1 MFVSASLGLTVRRAL
16 SAVVW
21 SIEWQTEWK
30 YYRLRHVSH
39 NPAVQ
44 SDYLRPSAENKKKNK
59 HNVNHCE
66 CWGTTVSQDNCTE
79 LIRAG

>member
-1 MFVSASLGLTVRRAL
+1 MFVLASLGLTVRRAL

-44 SDYLRPSAENKKKNK
+44 SDYLRPSAENKKKTNTMLII
-59 HNVNHCE
+59 VN
-66 CWGTTVSQDNCTE
+66 
-79 LIRAG
+79 AGEQL